1 MSIKFKFE
9 FKQVP
14 AVFLDGWL
22 VKLEKKAFGW
32 EYIGSHSERTEWD
45 EQVENTSGE
54 WVGDV
59 YVRTT
64 ERHTERRS
72 KITTYKDFSR
82 ITPYSFN
89 IIFHIFEFLSG
100 IISFVRRFV
109 MYLVDLALVL
119 FAILGAI
126 AVFGGG
132 EDIGTFVEGIG
143 AFLLLYVIC
152 IVVPSLLIALF
163 AWLMRKLFK
172 IDEHVEQQLIDN
184 GYTPDW
190 REEIHDK
197 FDE

>member
-119 FAILGAI
+119 FGIGLALMLFMGEGEIDAIVG
-126 AVFGGG
+126 
-132 EDIGTFVEGIG
+132 GIG
-143 AFLLLYVIC
+143 AFLLLYVAC
-152 IVVPSLLIALF
+152 IVVPSLLIALCAF
-163 AWLMRKLFK
+163 LMRKLFK

-197 FDE
+197 YDE

>member
-1 MSIKFKFE
+1 
-9 FKQVP
+9 
-14 AVFLDGWL
+14 
-22 VKLEKKAFGW
+22 
-32 EYIGSHSERTEWD
+32 
-45 EQVENTSGE
+45 
-54 WVGDV
+54 
-59 YVRTT
+59 
-64 ERHTERRS
+64 
-72 KITTYKDFSR
+72 
-82 ITPYSFN
+82 
-89 IIFHIFEFLSG
+89 
-100 IISFVRRFV
+100 

-132 EDIGTFVEGIG
+132 EDIGTFVQGIG
-143 AFLLLYVIC
+143 AFLALYVIC
-152 IVVPSLLIALF
+152 IVVPSLLIALC